1 MIIKYVSEI
10 QNENVTKICQEIIK
24 EAEIVQQNHVQK
36 DLNQEE
42 SAIDLESFEKEKTM
56 RAAKIS
62 NILQNFQRFKFVE
75 SLDCLISLE
84 ILPFKFILQEF
95 LFFMGNYFEIW
106 FIILLLNWI
115 VYFNLSKNKILIQ

>member
-95 LFFMGNYFEIW
+95 LFFMGNYFEI
-106 FIILLLNWI
+106 
-115 VYFNLSKNKILIQ
+115 